1 MSKEKIDRLV
11 YLAGIVQKVIKQNS
25 HIQSETI
32 YYDDAMCD
40 VLCLCNDLEI
50 AIDDIQCV
58 EEKQEG
64 AE

>member
-11 YLAGIVQKVIKQNS
+11 YLAGIVQKAIKQNS
-25 HIQSETI
+25 YIQPETI
-32 YYDDAMCD
+32 YYDGAMCD
-40 VLCLCNDLEI
+40 VLSLCNDLAI

-58 EEKQEG
+58 EEKKEG